1 MSTIPVIFVGHGGYP
16 DGVRDAVEMIL
27 GEQPQVATVSL
38 APDGSTEQIAEQVAT
53 AIGGAGNAALVL
65 ADLMGGSPANAVGL
79 LALRNP
85 DLHLVAGLNLPM
97 VLEVLTSTASTAAE
111 LAAVA
116 EGAGR
121 DGVVDVAARLRA
133 AASGTSQPSQSGT

>member
-1 MSTIPVIFVGHGGYP
+1 MSTIPVILVGHGGFP
-16 DGVRDAVEMIL
+16 VGVRDAVEMIL
-27 GEQPQVATVSL
+27 GEQTNVATVSL
-38 APDGSTEQIAEQVAT
+38 PPDGSTEQVTAEVSAT
-53 AIGGAGNAALVL
+53 IEAFGTPGGPALVL

-85 DLHLVAGLNLPM
+85 EVHLVAGLNLPM
-97 VLEVLTSTASTAAE
+97 ALEVLTSTEPTAGG

-116 EGAGR
+116 AGAGR

-133 AASGTSQPSQSGT
+133 AVAGTDT